1 MNSQRQR
8 QRRLH
13 DANPQRIPTELPK
26 QDRWNAMTSAP
37 MAADGGACYRTFR
50 APGRGG
56 LGIDP
61 RKTALLFIEM
71 QNEVRLRA

>member
-1 MNSQRQR
+1 
-8 QRRLH
+8 
-13 DANPQRIPTELPK
+13 
-26 QDRWNAMTSAP
+26 
-37 MAADGGACYRTFR
+37 MATDGGASYRTFR

-71 QNEVRLRA
+71 QNETRPCQQRRAAHQRRRQTQYWP

>member
-1 MNSQRQR
+1 
-8 QRRLH
+8 
-13 DANPQRIPTELPK
+13 
-26 QDRWNAMTSAP
+26 
-37 MAADGGACYRTFR
+37 MAADGGASYRTFR